1 MTILGTATQDQILIA
16 EEKVKLASGD
26 VNSVKLQVNFDS
38 AWDDFPARTAIF
50 YTSQD
55 SLNREMLLINNE
67 CTVPA
72 EVLAEVATLFVGV
85 RGVAADGMAVKTSS
99 FVKYS
104 IIQGAAGG
112 HTIKP
117 EMDLYRQFLAAMDAK
132 LDPIYQAHA
141 QRIEERMDESVRKSG
156 DTMTGSLILHGEPTQ
171 ENEAAQKSYV
181 DGNITVLSVT
191 ATKTEEQKIGE
202 IPYFSSE
209 KYSILYEGYS
219 GTNASSVGFKVA
231 SLNSFVSTA
240 ADLQVKITTNGEI
253 WTKGKGNT
261 KLLLIRAK
269 TATFTD

>member
-132 LDPIYQAHA
+132 IDPIYQAYV
-141 QRIEERMDESVRKSG
+141 QRIEERMNESVRKSG
-156 DTMTGSLILHGEPTQ
+156 DTMTGGLLLPGEPTQ
-171 ENEAAQKSYV
+171 ENEAAQKGYV
-181 DGNITVLSVT
+181 DGNMTVLNVT
-191 ATKTEEQKIGE
+191 STKDEEHKIGE
-202 IPYFSSE
+202 IPDFVAE
-209 KYSILYEGYS
+209 KYFVLYKGFYTTNGIHVGY
-219 GTNASSVGFKVA
+219 NIAK
-231 SLNSFVSTA
+231 LNTFVSVS
-240 ADLQVKITTNGEI
+240 DEFKIKVTTNGEI
-253 WTKGKGNT
+253 WTKSKGST
-261 KLLLIRAK
+261 DLLLIRAK
-269 TATFTD
+269 SMTFTD